1 MNYNKIL
8 NIKPFFL
15 VFLAFLLGSAPVMAD
30 VKKPKKAFETSL
42 VVLAPT
48 SMTNALVELGRIYSS
63 KHNVSISV
71 TYDASS
77 ELVRIVEDGEP
88 ANLFITEDDYK
99 IGYLQRR
106 GTLDVF
112 SLSNIIS
119 DKLVFAVSKDNFLK
133 EKLEKIEDIDEKI
146 KYVAKTI
153 SLVITDSKVDSS
165 GKFIRQALKKAG
177 AWDEV
182 AKRMLKASSNRNAL
196 YLISEG
202 YNAGFV
208 YKSDIYGMDNI
219 EVLFE
224 VPQEYYKP
232 ITYKALIVGGISS
245 DGDKERSE
253 DFIEFLQSL
262 EAKDVFLKYGFRE

>member
-1 MNYNKIL
+1 MKYSLSPLKL
-8 NIKPFFL
+8 L
-15 VFLAFLLGSAPVMAD
+15 FLAVFSIVLLGVNNAEAK
-30 VKKPKKAFETSL
+30 VKSPKKAFESSI

-48 SMTNALVELGRIYSS
+48 SLTNALVELSRIYSG
-63 KHNVSISV
+63 KNNISLSL

-88 ANLFITEDDYK
+88 ANIFITEDDYK
-99 IGYLQRR
+99 IKYLQRR

-119 DKLVFAVSKDNFLK
+119 DSIVFAVSKGNFLK
-133 EKLEKIEDIDEKI
+133 KKLEKIDDVNDKI

-165 GKFIRQALKKAG
+165 GKFIKQMLNKAG
-177 AWDEV
+177 AWDDVE
-182 AKRMLKASSNRNAL
+182 KRMLKASSNRNAL

-224 VPQEYYKP
+224 VPQDYYDK

-245 DGDKERSE
+245 DGNKEKTE
-253 DFIEFLQSL
+253 DFIKFLQTI
-262 EAKDVFLKYGFRE
+262 EARDVFLKYGFSE